1 MKSTGIVAEY
11 NPFHNGHQ
19 YQIEQVRKQLQPD
32 VVIAVMSGN
41 FLQRGEPAIVD
52 KWTRTQ
58 MALASGVDLVVEL
71 PAIFALQPADF
82 FARGA
87 IQTLGA
93 LNIDSLCFGVEEGTA
108 SDFMS
113 GAQWMVENE
122 GVIADA
128 INSST
133 DMHLP
138 YAKQIEQIIDT
149 LAPDFPLYLNSPN
162 NQLGFTYAKEIVRN
176 GLVDQV
182 ELLPL
187 ARKSAH
193 YHDQDISGGSEIA
206 SATAIR
212 LALAENR
219 TIKNVIPEAAYPYL
233 AEAKN
238 QMVTWEDYFPLLQYQ
253 LLVQSEE
260 SLRGIYQMTEGLE
273 NRLKAAAQDARNF
286 KEFMDKIKTKRYTRT
301 RLQRLLSYV
310 LLQWNNEDVLAA
322 MNDIQAIRVL
332 GFSKAGQ
339 SYLNAIKHSIMVPL
353 IVNVNKETKE
363 LVPFDVSAG
372 EIYRLGKMNLISR
385 QDFGQSPVKLIDR
398 MPTE

>member
-19 YQIEQVRKQLQPD
+19 YQIEQVRQQLQPD

-71 PAIFALQPADF
+71 PAIFALQPADY

-108 SDFMS
+108 SDFLG

-128 INSST
+128 IKQST
-133 DMHLP
+133 DTHLP
-138 YAKQIEQIIDT
+138 YAQQMEQIIND
-149 LAPDFPLYLNSPN
+149 LAPEFPLHLNSPN
-162 NQLGFTYAKEIVRN
+162 NQLGFAYAKEVVRN
-176 GLVDQV
+176 GLMDQI
-182 ELLPL
+182 ELFPL
-187 ARKSAH
+187 ARKNSG
-193 YHDQDISGGSEIA
+193 YHDREITANNEIA

-212 LALAENR
+212 LAMAENKK
-219 TIKNVIPEAAYPYL
+219 ISNVIPEAAYPYL
-233 AEAKN
+233 VDVKN
-238 QMVTWEDYFPLLQYQ
+238 QMVTWEDYFPLLKYQ

-273 NRLKAAAQDARNF
+273 NRLKAAAHEALHF
-286 KEFMDKIKTKRYTRT
+286 TELMDKIKTKRYTRT

-322 MNDIQAIRVL
+322 MDEIQAIRVL

-339 SYLNAIKHSIMVPL
+339 SYLREIKHSIKVPL

-372 EIYRLGKMNLISR
+372 EIYRLGKNKLISR

-398 MPTE
+398 MPAR

>member
-19 YQIEQVRKQLQPD
+19 YQIEQVRQQLQPD

-71 PAIFALQPADF
+71 PAIFALQPADY

-87 IQTLGA
+87 IQTLDA
-93 LNIDSLCFGVEEGTA
+93 LNIDSLCFGVEEGSA
-108 SDFMS
+108 SDFLG

-128 INSST
+128 IKQST
-133 DMHLP
+133 DTHLP
-138 YAKQIEQIIDT
+138 YAQQMEQIING
-149 LAPDFPLYLNSPN
+149 LAPEFPLHLNSPN
-162 NQLGFTYAKEIVRN
+162 NQLGFAYAKEIVRN
-176 GLVDQV
+176 GLMDQV
-182 ELLPL
+182 ELFPL
-187 ARKSAH
+187 ARKNSG
-193 YHDQDISGGSEIA
+193 YHDREITANNEIA

-212 LALAENR
+212 LAMAENKK
-219 TIKNVIPEAAYPYL
+219 ISNVIPEAAYPYL
-233 AEAKN
+233 ADAKN
-238 QMVTWEDYFPLLQYQ
+238 QMVTWEDYFPLLKYQ

-273 NRLKAAAQDARNF
+273 NRLKAAAHEALHF
-286 KEFMDKIKTKRYTRT
+286 TEFMDKIKTKRYTRT

-322 MNDIQAIRVL
+322 MDEIQSIRVL

-339 SYLNAIKHSIMVPL
+339 SYLREIKHSIEVPL

-372 EIYRLGKMNLISR
+372 EIYRLGKSKLISR

-398 MPTE
+398 MPAK